1 MTVWLENMDNILVF
15 IWWIILFILIFPLL
29 MLIFYTSMLWIKR
42 IKGIPGYI
50 LASSKKSNEKK
61 RIKIFIVLVLLH
73 SIIAYFLFL
82 NPFIISIR
90 REYLTKTF
98 KSWEIIKS
106 NLLEDKNFVVIGKKD
121 DFITFFE
128 VEEKGD
134 TLIINKKILLAVQ
147 PEYIIDRKYKT
158 FKNIEVIYR
167 EEMVTSNK
175 KG

>member
-1 MTVWLENMDNILVF
+1 MIWLKSMDNILVF

-29 MLIFYTSMLWIKR
+29 MLTFYIIVLWIKR
-42 IKGIPGYI
+42 IERIPGYI
-50 LASSKKSNEKK
+50 LVSSSKKSDVKIKK
-61 RIKIFIVLVLLH
+61 RIKIFMVLALFH

-98 KSWEIIKS
+98 KNWEIIKS

-134 TLIINKKILLAVQ
+134 TLIINKKQLLAVQ
-147 PEYIIDRKYKT
+147 PQYITDRKYKT
-158 FKNIEVIYR
+158 FKNIVVIYR
-167 EEMVTSNK
+167 EDI
-175 KG
+175 

>member
-1 MTVWLENMDNILVF
+1 MTVRLENMDNILVF

-50 LASSKKSNEKK
+50 LVSSKKSNEKK

-73 SIIAYFLFL
+73 SVIAYFLFL

-98 KSWEIIKS
+98 KNWEIIKS

-134 TLIINKKILLAVQ
+134 TLIINKKTLLAVQ
-147 PEYIIDRKYKT
+147 PQYIIDRKYKT

-167 EEMVTSNK
+167 EEI
-175 KG
+175 

>member
-50 LASSKKSNEKK
+50 LVSSKKSNEKK

-73 SIIAYFLFL
+73 SVIAYFLFL

-98 KSWEIIKS
+98 KNWEIIKS
-106 NLLEDKNFVVIGKKD
+106 NLLKDKNFVVIGKKD

-134 TLIINKKILLAVQ
+134 TLIINKKTLLAVQ
-147 PEYIIDRKYKT
+147 PQYIIDRKYKT

-167 EEMVTSNK
+167 EEI
-175 KG
+175 